1 MSSPNMNNVIL
12 MGAMLAFTSIIFGG
26 MDSNLVDESAHLI
39 MCKVFTR
46 VSCRKSQCCL
56 LQGGPQN

>member
-1 MSSPNMNNVIL
+1 MNNVIL